1 MSTTTSGALGRV
13 TGWITAPLFAAASFA
28 RHARTFHPRGHA
40 FVARSLRHP
49 DLALELAPLAARLTG
64 DALVRFSGA
73 LWKDEPHLPD
83 VLGCAV
89 RFRHDASETAE
100 PELSDQDLLFATI
113 VRPWTMPL
121 APVTTNVEDYLAND
135 YYAVSPFDVGLD
147 HALYFRLRPERPAR
161 HVIGDRDARIDD
173 AVARG
178 VAAFEIDAS
187 ASPWGPWSPVVRVTL
202 LRAAHVDQEA
212 LRFEPFR
219 AGRGVVPRGFV
230 HALRRGAYAMSQWA
244 RPRTVP

>member
-1 MSTTTSGALGRV
+1 LDHRAGLRGGFVRT
-13 TGWITAPLFAAASFA
+13 

-40 FVARSLRHP
+40 FVARALRHP
-49 DLALELAPLAARLTG
+49 DLTFDLAPLAERLTG
-64 DALVRFSGA
+64 DALVRFSGV
-73 LWKDEPHLPD
+73 PD
-83 VLGCAV
+83 VLECAV
-89 RFRHDASETAE
+89 RFRHDASETVE
-100 PELSDQDLLFATI
+100 PEPGDQDLLFATSL
-113 VRPWTMPL
+113 RPWTIPL

-135 YYAVSPFDVGLD
+135 YYAVSPFDVGLV
-147 HALYFRLRPERPAR
+147 HALYFRLRPERLAR

-212 LRFEPFR
+212 LRFEP
-219 AGRGVVPRGFV
+219 GRDVVPRGLV

>member
-1 MSTTTSGALGRV
+1 MSTTSEALGRV

-28 RHARTFHPRGHA
+28 RHALTFHPRGHT
-40 FVARSLRHP
+40 FVARALRHP
-49 DLALELAPLAARLTG
+49 DLTLELAPFAERLTG

-73 LWKDEPHLPD
+73 LWKDEPYLPD

-89 RFRHDASETAE
+89 RFRHDANETAE
-100 PELSDQDLLFATI
+100 PESGDQELLFAT
-113 VRPWTMPL
+113 

-135 YYAVSPFDVGLD
+135 YYAVSPFDVGLV

-187 ASPWGPWSPVVRVTL
+187 ASAWGPWSPVVRVTL
-202 LRAAHVDQEA
+202 LRVARVDQEA
-212 LRFEPFR
+212 LRFQPYR
-219 AGRGVVPRGFV
+219 AGRDVVPRGFA
-230 HALRRGAYAMSQWA
+230 HTLRRGAYAMSQWA